1 MPKRVVITLAL
12 CFGIMSNSFVTL
24 MSLSRL
30 LMDNRQ
36 ANSYNIWKL
45 LEIRLSIAVSSA
57 RFLHKSLLKKTANSS

>member
-1 MPKRVVITLAL
+1 
-12 CFGIMSNSFVTL
+12 
-24 MSLSRL
+24 
-30 LMDNRQ
+30 MDNRQ